1 MPITVIVRE
10 FATFADKTP
19 FHTFSLFCYGEKD
32 LENLITNYADNFYTA
47 IVETD
52 PAEPGAR
59 TFNAYG
65 YNTLARF

>member
-1 MPITVIVRE
+1 MLITVIIRE
-10 FATFADKTP
+10 FATFADKIP
-19 FHTFSLFCYGEKD
+19 FHTFTLFCYGEKD
-32 LENLITNYADNFYTA
+32 LQNLLAYYTDNFYTA